1 MLVGE
6 QAGSLRNNSP
16 GERML
21 LGYWCKLR
29 SSAALGVGEV
39 SRRAGSTSVEGVKED
54 RNPARSQNSGG
65 RCGGGGGG
73 LPQSG
78 GVTPADFLSPLTSWR
93 RKWIT
98 GAEVSIALFPTM
110 KTEPGR

>member
-21 LGYWCKLR
+21 LGYWCRL

-54 RNPARSQNSGG
+54 RNPARSQKSREGG
-65 RCGGGGGG
+65 VGVGVGVCHRAVGG
-73 LPQSG
+73 L
-78 GVTPADFLSPLTSWR
+78 LLTSCH
-93 RKWIT
+93 
-98 GAEVSIALFPTM
+98 P
-110 KTEPGR
+110 